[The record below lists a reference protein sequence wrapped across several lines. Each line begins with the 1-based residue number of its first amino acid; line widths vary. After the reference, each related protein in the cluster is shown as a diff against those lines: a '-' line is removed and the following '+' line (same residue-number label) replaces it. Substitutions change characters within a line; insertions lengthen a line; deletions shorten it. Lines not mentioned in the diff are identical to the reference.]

1 MDNNGHNRINEE
13 KSDVYIKTMI
23 YNILCN
29 LMSPF
34 LPPCAVL
41 TCGNSQKSKDA
52 DIKGI
57 AAWRHKI
64 IVFAVNNSMVSTL
77 FPSYFGHVSLKHS
90 QTFWIRNHCKWK
102 RTNVDT
108 NTLRNN
114 MLYSLHPVRLTI
126 FYYFKFS
133 VKCV

>member
-1 MDNNGHNRINEE
+1 MVKGFLKGNQIIMDNNGHNRINEE
-13 KSDVYIKTMI
+13 KSDVYINTMI

-57 AAWRHKI
+57 AA
-64 IVFAVNNSMVSTL
+64 
-77 FPSYFGHVSLKHS
+77 
-90 QTFWIRNHCKWK
+90 
-102 RTNVDT
+102 
-108 NTLRNN
+108 
-114 MLYSLHPVRLTI
+114 
-126 FYYFKFS
+126 
-133 VKCV
+133 

>member
-13 KSDVYIKTMI
+13 KSDVYINTMI

-57 AAWRHKI
+57 AAWRRKI
-64 IVFAVNNSMVSTL
+64 IVFAVNLIIQWFQHFSL
-77 FPSYFGHVSLKHS
+77 FILDMFHSKFPKVFESENIKQNCRKYFVTYHAHICIYIYIYILKVIS
-90 QTFWIRNHCKWK
+90 FC
-102 RTNVDT
+102 
-108 NTLRNN
+108 
-114 MLYSLHPVRLTI
+114 
-126 FYYFKFS
+126 
-133 VKCV
+133 

>member
-13 KSDVYIKTMI
+13 KSDVYINTMI

-64 IVFAVNNSMVSTL
+64 IVFAVNLIIQWFQHFSLLILDMFHSNIPKHFELEIIVNEKNKLGYLYIKYQYLYEVS
-77 FPSYFGHVSLKHS
+77 Y
-90 QTFWIRNHCKWK
+90 N
-102 RTNVDT
+102 
-108 NTLRNN
+108 
-114 MLYSLHPVRLTI
+114 
-126 FYYFKFS
+126 KFD
-133 VKCV
+133 